1 MALFEESFWCKNIIS
16 CLFSLAFFAVF
27 QLKTNFVFETFR
39 ESGKKFEESLVNW
52 KQNIKE

>member
-1 MALFEESFWCKNIIS
+1 MPVLFGI
-16 CLFSLAFFAVF
+16 FFAVF